1 MALPSGHCRSSKHRA
16 WERGSASST
25 DAAPKLPE
33 PREHQPP
40 SREAAGVTK
49 GTSTAK
55 SRSSSFWN
63 ETSGSH
69 PAPGPAAAGGCGLS
83 RAASLLLS
91 WLGTKAASLV
101 PPWQRRA
108 PLPAPRDQQPYP
120 PSPTG
125 QMSFT
130 CRAFIFY
137 PSDIRGGICATGELA
152 WACFGKQA
160 WGART
165 HDALAWCPGTSSL
178 RLLAQAFSM
187 SFPCYP

>member
-16 WERGSASST
+16 WERGSAGST

-49 GTSTAK
+49 GMSTAK
-55 SRSSSFWN
+55 SQSSGFWN
-63 ETSGSH
+63 ETSGSL
-69 PAPGPAAAGGCGLS
+69 PVLGPTAAGSWGLS

-91 WLGTKAASLV
+91 WLGTKAASLL

-108 PLPAPRDQQPYP
+108 PLPAHRDQQPYP

-125 QMSFT
+125 RMSFT
-130 CRAFIFY
+130 CRALISY

-160 WGART
+160 WGAGT
-165 HDALAWCPGTSSL
+165 HNALARCPGISSL
-178 RLLAQAFSM
+178 QPLAQVFSM